1 MGFKKAPRL
10 FFRGDTENA
19 KNPLGKTAF
28 YNSEKLSITI
38 YVMNRHPKDVLRS
51 LSHELVH
58 HSQNCRGDLGNISAS
73 PGYAQSDDHMREMER
88 EAYEVGNMCFRDWE
102 DGIKNTIYYEHL
114 QKGEIKMS
122 TKDWRNKELR
132 TILSEAWGFKFNT
145 LQEFNEFNESGEL
158 QAEGEEELEEFA
170 DRGGR
175 RKRAK
180 PQGTGA
186 RVEPDAPFQK
196 PPTEEDEDEPLKEAG
211 DDTDA
216 DVTEEGRSEHDADS
230 TKTDINEDSGA
241 EEGEHYEHSSM
252 HDEDHIKAIRHHL
265 DALEHDEHYD
275 KDHEELEEDK
285 KTDPLKEA
293 IVAILAKHLK
303 G

>member
-1 MGFKKAPRL
+1 M
-10 FFRGDTENA
+10 
-19 KNPLGKTAF
+19 
-28 YNSEKLSITI
+28 
-38 YVMNRHPKDVLRS
+38 
-51 LSHELVH
+51 
-58 HSQNCRGDLGNISAS
+58 SAS

-122 TKDWRNKELR
+122 IKDWKNKELR

-158 QAEGEEELEEFA
+158 QAEGEEELEEFNLGKQA
-170 DRGGR
+170 SRTRKGR
-175 RKRAK
+175 RM
-180 PQGTGA
+180 P
-186 RVEPDAPFQK
+186 EPEP
-196 PPTEEDEDEPLKEAG
+196 EDK

-216 DVTEEGRSEHDADS
+216 DVTEEGIEDTNVD
-230 TKTDINEDSGA
+230 TKSDINEDSGA
-241 EEGEHYEHSSM
+241 KEGEHYEHSSM

-275 KDHEELEEDK
+275 KDHEELEEDTK
-285 KTDPLKEA
+285 PVDPLREA
-293 IVAILAKHLK
+293 IKALLTKHLK